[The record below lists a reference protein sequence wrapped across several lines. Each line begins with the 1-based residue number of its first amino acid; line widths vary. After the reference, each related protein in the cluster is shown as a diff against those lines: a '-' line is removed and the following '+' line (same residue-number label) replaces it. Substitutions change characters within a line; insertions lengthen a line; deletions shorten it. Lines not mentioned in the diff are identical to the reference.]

1 MEHGHH
7 HHNHK
12 GYSDI
17 FDMQVHSIP
26 RIPRPHRKALLN
38 LPKREKKSYILGPSG
53 STLSSPPITPPRL
66 QPTTTPS
73 QAARKTN
80 IKPQHPYMHE
90 NSIAAAIDVAYIP
103 NTRTRL
109 VHPPPRLPPFYDA
122 YLKDVARLS
131 KILDDGDDDGG
142 GNGGGGISGLSVASL
157 VPVLKFEGGVAE
169 GLRRVGAFRVGG
181 FAGKSMVGGGSG
193 DAAVADAHEVRVAEA
208 RKEQRRVHSSMK
220 MSAPENGEGYE
231 PALENEDFEPGAVS
245 RPNENEQRGERGWK
259 GAVKMTGFE
268 RNVPYMLDVWQRVEG
283 VDLIGIMGVPVGGTG
298 EAENRK
304 LRSARSLE
312 RRVVSPFEA
321 VGSPSASLLATSP
334 HRNEGAPSDAN
345 LVISKSH
352 TSFEH
357 SSTRP
362 HTNATTVSTSTD
374 TTAPSTTDTVPATP
388 ASAKSAKSTT
398 TPFIKDHQ
406 TPTTPLPPAAPT
418 VDAKT
423 LSSGTI
429 SLLKHLTQETKSNSN
444 TEPAHLPASEVERVL
459 RLTLTGAGQ
468 TTHDVLQTTS
478 SVSFSSSNS
487 IGGKTGGGSSTLL
500 KRRKRQT
507 YRLRANGGFVLDT
520 TPESEFLL
528 VLPVSMTD
536 GEDEMGG
543 EEGAYRRRSVGAMS
557 PDGLSGLPQGLMKE
571 KAGVDGAKALSH
583 MLQKATAK
591 PWSAGKLPKS
601 RAKPENT
608 TENALNLTR
617 LVTLIKR
624 YKTTESALTGLESPE
639 NIKLESMAD
648 FLMTP
653 FTHLEQIP
661 EKNTIAYKILH
672 QTLLFC
678 LLTPPEEDNPHH
690 PLRFESARLL
700 IQLQDFV
707 QLPRW
712 ETIAFKTTLLEALNS
727 TTNNSLTNST
737 SSSAELCGATAQESF
752 LAAITLCTS
761 LGHVDTKT
769 VRKVKQGLGDFQPAI
784 RLQAMQ
790 CLSKLPLRHA
800 SGVFD
805 MLVSEGVNNTS
816 WRVRM
821 DVVELVSVWIQ
832 RVVSDDGAGAIRE
845 ETLNGDAEGTVVD
858 AMECM
863 SRQVVGED
871 RESGEDEDTA
881 RVEEARA
888 ESRNGEKAD
897 PDESNSSNQINEDT
911 KGGRKEAVSAKI
923 QSKRVSTVRKASLG
937 ITSTDS
943 QTMRP
948 YSLAD
953 RLEPQMARAV
963 QMLLDMMW
971 NDWSQDVRTL
981 ATKALAR
988 LGKGKLVFER
998 IISLLQMK
1006 DPARKIDALKC
1017 LNALGIVTEDA
1028 LEAYLDAFKDPYF
1041 AVRVEATKV
1050 ACKIVTAENR
1060 ALVNTLL
1067 DRMSDFDH
1075 RVRAYA
1081 IKAIGLCQCREP
1093 RIRETLYYSLIHDIS
1108 ASVRA
1113 EAIHAT
1119 VQLGLLHPDAQLR
1132 ETIHVLME
1140 TDRDDN
1146 VRIEAE
1152 RVLTRGGYIMDL
1164 EKRKTGAVA
1173 AAAAASGVEDSNES
1187 PSLGGGSEDSSHGA
1201 GPRVSVS
1208 KTSNSHGGN
1217 MTIAAVLGGVYGP
1230 VSTATTGGRGV
1241 SPNVTMKSNAP
1252 SSPPSNQNPSTNHGA
1267 KSTIT
1272 VPTTSGPRVPVN
1284 ILPAAIQ
1291 DVSSREDVEL
1301 YFRDCLVGELEQ
1313 QAVID
1318 QVKDMSVASVV
1329 LREVEQMERDNADL
1343 PELGLEL
1350 EFRKAEKWGRAGELR
1365 KSGKLGW
1372 RGGKIQ
1378 TGIQSSA
1385 ATRFGY
1391 F

>member
-1 MEHGHH
+1 MEHGQ

-12 GYSDI
+12 GYGDI

-53 STLSSPPITPPRL
+53 STMSSPPITPPRL
-66 QPTTTPS
+66 HPTTPS
-73 QAARKTN
+73 KAARKTN
-80 IKPQHPYMHE
+80 VKPQHPYMHE

-131 KILDDGDDDGG
+131 KILDDGDDDVGD
-142 GNGGGGISGLSVASL
+142 GGGGISGFSVASL

-169 GLRRVGAFRVGG
+169 GLRRVGAFRVG

-193 DAAVADAHEVRVAEA
+193 DAAVADAHEARVAEA
-208 RKEQRRVHSSMK
+208 RREQRRVHSSMK
-220 MSAPENGEGYE
+220 MSTPENGEGYE
-231 PALENEDFEPGAVS
+231 TALENEDFETGAVS
-245 RPNENEQRGERGWK
+245 RPNENEQRRDRGWK

-283 VDLIGIMGVPVGGTG
+283 VDLVGIMGVPVGGTG

-304 LRSARSLE
+304 LHSARSLE

-321 VGSPSASLLATSP
+321 VGCPSASSMATSP
-334 HRNEGAPSDAN
+334 HRNELAPSDAN
-345 LVISKSH
+345 LVISKSPA
-352 TSFEH
+352 SFEH

-362 HTNATTVSTSTD
+362 DTNATTVSTATD
-374 TTAPSTTDTVPATP
+374 MIAPSTTETVPATP
-388 ASAKSAKSTT
+388 ASVKSAKSTT
-398 TPFIKDHQ
+398 PFKDHQ
-406 TPTTPLPPAAPT
+406 NATTPLAPAAPT
-418 VDAKT
+418 IDAKT

-487 IGGKTGGGSSTLL
+487 IGGKTGGSSTLL

-543 EEGAYRRRSVGAMS
+543 EEGAYRRRSIGAMS

-571 KAGVDGAKALSH
+571 KVGVDGAKALSH

-601 RAKPENT
+601 RAVPENAS
-608 TENALNLTR
+608 ESALNLTR

-639 NIKLESMAD
+639 SIKLESMAD
-648 FLMTP
+648 FVMTP

-678 LLTPPEEDNPHH
+678 LLAPPEENNPHH

-737 SSSAELCGATAQESF
+737 STSAELCGATAQESF

-832 RVVSDDGAGAIRE
+832 RVVSDDGAAGATRE
-845 ETLNGDAEGTVVD
+845 ERLKGDAEGTVLE

-871 RESGEDEDTA
+871 RESGEDEDA
-881 RVEEARA
+881 GRVEEVRA
-888 ESRNGEKAD
+888 ESRGGEKGD
-897 PDESNSSNQINEDT
+897 PDESNSSNQVNEET
-911 KGGRKEAVSAKI
+911 REVRKEAVSAKI
-923 QSKRVSTVRKASLG
+923 QSKRVSTRKTSLG

-1093 RIRETLYYSLIHDIS
+1093 RIRETLYYSLVHDAS

-1146 VRIEAE
+1146 VRMEAE
-1152 RVLTRGGYIMDL
+1152 RVLTRGGYILDL
-1164 EKRKTGAVA
+1164 EKRKTGAAA
-1173 AAAAASGVEDSNES
+1173 AAAAASGVDDSITS
-1187 PSLGGGSEDSSHGA
+1187 PSLGGGSEESSHGA
-1201 GPRVSVS
+1201 APRVSS
-1208 KTSNSHGGN
+1208 AKTSNSLGGN

-1230 VSTATTGGRGV
+1230 VSTAKTGGRGV

-1252 SSPPSNQNPSTNHGA
+1252 SSPPSNQNSSTTHGA

-1272 VPTTSGPRVPVN
+1272 IPTTSGPRIPVN

-1291 DVSSREDVEL
+1291 DISSREDVEL

>member
-1 MEHGHH
+1 
-7 HHNHK
+7 
-12 GYSDI
+12 
-17 FDMQVHSIP
+17 
-26 RIPRPHRKALLN
+26 
-38 LPKREKKSYILGPSG
+38 
-53 STLSSPPITPPRL
+53 
-66 QPTTTPS
+66 
-73 QAARKTN
+73 
-80 IKPQHPYMHE
+80 MHE

-103 NTRTRL
+103 HTRTRL

-131 KILDDGDDDGG
+131 KILNDDEEDVGGDGG
-142 GNGGGGISGLSVASL
+142 GNGIAGLSVSSL
-157 VPVLKFEGGVAE
+157 VPDLKFDGGVAE
-169 GLRRVGAFRVGG
+169 NLRRVGAFRVGG
-181 FAGKSMVGGGSG
+181 FAGKSMVGGGCG
-193 DAAVADAHEVRVAEA
+193 EAAVADAHEARVAES
-208 RKEQRRVHSSMK
+208 RREQRRLHSSMK
-220 MSAPENGEGYE
+220 TSAPDNGEGYE
-231 PALENEDFEPGAVS
+231 TAPEKEEFETGAVS

-283 VDLIGIMGVPVGGTG
+283 VDLVGIMGVPVGGIG
-298 EAENRK
+298 EENRK
-304 LRSARSLE
+304 LRSSRSLE
-312 RRVVSPFEA
+312 RKVVSPFEA
-321 VGSPSASLLATSP
+321 ARSRSVSLLGASS
-334 HRNEGAPSDAN
+334 HQNEGTPSDENPA
-345 LVISKSH
+345 ISKSSA
-352 TSFEH
+352 SFEH

-362 HTNATTVSTSTD
+362 DTNATTASNGTDIKVPPTAD
-374 TTAPSTTDTVPATP
+374 TTATTP
-388 ASAKSAKSTT
+388 ASVKSAKSTT
-398 TPFIKDHQ
+398 PFNNQ
-406 TPTTPLPPAAPT
+406 QSATSPVPPPAPT
-418 VDAKT
+418 IDAKT

-429 SLLKHLTQETKSNSN
+429 SLLKHLTQETKSINN
-444 TEPAHLPASEVERVL
+444 AEPARLPASEVERVL

-468 TTHDVLQTTS
+468 TAHDVLQTTS
-478 SVSFSSSNS
+478 SASFSSSNS
-487 IGGKTGGGSSTLL
+487 IGGKTSTLL

-536 GEDEMGG
+536 GEEEMGG
-543 EEGAYRRRSVGAMS
+543 EEGAYRRRSIGAMS
-557 PDGLSGLPQGLMKE
+557 PDGLSGPPQKE
-571 KAGVDGAKALSH
+571 KVGVEGARALSQI
-583 MLQKATAK
+583 LQKTTTK
-591 PWSAGKLPKS
+591 PWSAGKMPKS
-601 RAKPENT
+601 RVKPENT
-608 TENALNLTR
+608 NENALNLTR

-639 NIKLESMAD
+639 NIKLETMAD
-648 FLMTP
+648 FVMTP

-672 QTLLFC
+672 QTLLYC
-678 LLTPPEEDNPHH
+678 LLTPSEENNPHH
-690 PLRFESARLL
+690 PLRFEAARLL

-727 TTNNSLTNST
+727 TTNNTTST
-737 SSSAELCGATAQESF
+737 SAELCGATAQESF

-769 VRKVKQGLGDFQPAI
+769 VRKVKQGLGDFQPTI

-805 MLVSEGVNNTS
+805 MLISEGVNNTS

-832 RVVSDDGAGAIRE
+832 RVVSDDSAGVNRE
-845 ETLNGDAEGTVVD
+845 EKLKGDAEGTVLE

-863 SRQVVGED
+863 SRQVAGED
-871 RESGEDEDTA
+871 RESGEDEDVG
-881 RVEEARA
+881 RGEEVRT
-888 ESRNGEKAD
+888 ESRSAEKLD
-897 PDESNSSNQINEDT
+897 PEESNSSYQINEDT
-911 KGGRKEAVSAKI
+911 KEARKDTVSAKI
-923 QSKRVSTVRKASLG
+923 QSKRVSTVRKTSLG
-937 ITSTDS
+937 TTNTDS

-953 RLEPQMARAV
+953 RLEPQMARAI

-998 IISLLQMK
+998 IISLLKMK

-1093 RIRETLYYSLIHDIS
+1093 RIRETLYYSLVHDAS

-1119 VQLGLLHPDAQLR
+1119 VQLGLLHPDVQLR

-1164 EKRKTGAVA
+1164 EKRKTGAA
-1173 AAAAASGVEDSNES
+1173 AAASAASGVEGSTDL
-1187 PSLGGGSEDSSHGA
+1187 PSLGGGSEDTSHGA
-1201 GPRVSVS
+1201 APRVSS
-1208 KTSNSHGGN
+1208 ANASNHLGGN

-1241 SPNVTMKSNAP
+1241 SPNVTLKSNAP
-1252 SSPPSNQNPSTNHGA
+1252 SSPPSNQNSSNHGA

-1272 VPTTSGPRVPVN
+1272 VPSTSGPRIPVN

-1291 DVSSREDVEL
+1291 DISSCEDVEL

-1329 LREVEQMERDNADL
+1329 LREVEQMERENADL